1 MLDPVELA
9 ILFLVEHYVIT
20 KEQSRNNRRQLMWN
34 YDRRPIPKGRQDF
47 LNERNLSEKQG
58 EKENQLW

>member
-1 MLDPVELA
+1 
-9 ILFLVEHYVIT
+9 
-20 KEQSRNNRRQLMWN
+20 MWN

-47 LNERNLSEKQG
+47 LNGRNLLEKQR